1 MIVVSRVQYA
11 RVWLVTGGHIS
22 ASFALGEGEKRA
34 VWNSSSRPSSSPLVV
49 LRTASTLRCAA
60 LRCAALLVNRISR
73 TCISHSSRHR
83 ASISRNR
90 NRTQGQRGRQGRQG
104 RPEQGRAGQSRA
116 EQGRAGQSKSMRR
129 ISVLAHPSSCVLH
142 RGSCLL
148 SRVQDDAYHASFWC
162 KTSSPKWIV
171 VDSRSQPKPA
181 VNSCIPRNQG

>member
-49 LRTASTLRCAA
+49 LRTAST

-116 EQGRAGQSKSMRR
+116 EQGRASLCVGSLSWPIHHR
-129 ISVLAHPSSCVLH
+129 VSS
-142 RGSCLL
+142 
-148 SRVQDDAYHASFWC
+148 
-162 KTSSPKWIV
+162 IV
-171 VDSRSQPKPA
+171 VRVSYPVCRMMHIMRLFGVRHPRQSGSWSTAEASQ
-181 VNSCIPRNQG
+181 SQL

>member
-60 LRCAALLVNRISR
+60 LRCSAGEPHF
-73 TCISHSSRHR
+73 SHLHQPQLTAPSQHLPQPQPH
-83 ASISRNR
+83 AGP
-90 NRTQGQRGRQGRQG
+90 TGQTRQTRQT
-104 RPEQGRAGQSRA
+104 RAGQSRA